1 MFMRKIFLML
11 MLVPFLFSF
20 TEGELDKP
28 KAMCKE
34 CEKNIKAAKTKEE
47 LEKVSKA
54 CVEPLKKWA
63 ENNPKVVKAKKE
75 ELGGMVKNVIEVYKA
90 KKKQLKKK
98 K

>member
-1 MFMRKIFLML
+1 MRKIFLML

-20 TEGELDKP
+20 TQGELDKP

-34 CEKNIKAAKTKEE
+34 CEKKIKAAKTKDE

-54 CVEPLKKWA
+54 CAEPLIEWA
-63 ENNPKVVKAKKE
+63 KNNPKVVKAKKE
-75 ELGGMVKNVIEVYKA
+75 ELDVMIKNVLEVYKA

>member
-34 CEKNIKAAKTKEE
+34 CEKNIKAAKTKDE
-47 LEKVSKA
+47 LDKAAKA
-54 CVEPLKKWA
+54 CAEPLQKWA
-63 ENNPKVVKAKKE
+63 KENPKVVKAKKE
-75 ELGGMVKNVIEVYKA
+75 ELGTMVKSVIEVYKA